1 MQVER
6 TGNKMK
12 STQEGRGKGE
22 EKSFF
27 PSFSLSLSL
36 CFEEEGKVGLR
47 HIVVL

>member
-27 PSFSLSLSL
+27 PSFSLSLSA
-36 CFEEEGKVGLR
+36 LR
-47 HIVVL
+47 KKERLDYDI